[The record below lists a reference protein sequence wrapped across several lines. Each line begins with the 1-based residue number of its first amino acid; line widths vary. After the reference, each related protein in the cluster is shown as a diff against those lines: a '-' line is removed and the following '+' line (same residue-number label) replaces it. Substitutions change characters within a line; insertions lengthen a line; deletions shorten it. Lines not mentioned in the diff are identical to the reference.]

1 MYCRRPLTLQFNCN
15 ASSTLYLLNGDY
27 RFFFFAKIR
36 FQFSGTKNYTMTF
49 KQTPPFIEPAF
60 WALRMF
66 DATNSYPVPNPI
78 NRYVL
83 GSDYPEMKKNP
94 DGSLT
99 VYLQNK
105 NPGKDK
111 EANWLPAPAGPFLL
125 ILGTYAPGQAMI
137 DSLSNPSDYIP
148 PPAVVVK

>member
-1 MYCRRPLTLQFNCN
+1 
-15 ASSTLYLLNGDY
+15 
-27 RFFFFAKIR
+27 
-36 FQFSGTKNYTMTF
+36 MTF

-125 ILGTYAPGQAMI
+125 ILGTYASGQAMI
-137 DSLSNPSDYIP
+137 ELVVQSERLHSSACRGGQIGSSIIVSWAPNRSAAEVSKSD
-148 PPAVVVK
+148 ADVCFWH

>member
-1 MYCRRPLTLQFNCN
+1 
-15 ASSTLYLLNGDY
+15 
-27 RFFFFAKIR
+27 
-36 FQFSGTKNYTMTF
+36 MTF
-49 KQTPPFIEPAF
+49 KETPPFIEPSF

-83 GSDYPEMKKNP
+83 GSDYPDMKKNP

-99 VYLQNK
+99 VYLQHDD
-105 NPGKDK
+105 PGKDE
-111 EANWLPAPAGPFLL
+111 EANWLPAPAAPFLL

-137 DSLSNPSDYIP
+137 NSLSDPNAYVP
-148 PPAVVVK
+148 PPAVPQEGTSPRPQNAQTPDQGAQSGVSDSSRQR